1 MVAEVETPM
10 SALVAVTDWKQ
21 LPFELDEE
29 PVDFIALPIGFLGS
43 LPMWSKSPN
52 EKSRMSNLFKW
63 REGSN

>member
-29 PVDFIALPIGFLGS
+29 AVMMIEEKVEVCLEVVMIVEETLEPLGEPDV
-43 LPMWSKSPN
+43 L
-52 EKSRMSNLFKW
+52 
-63 REGSN
+63 

>member
-29 PVDFIALPIGFLGS
+29 AVMMIE
-43 LPMWSKSPN
+43 
-52 EKSRMSNLFKW
+52 EKVEVCLEVVMIVEETLEPFG
-63 REGSN
+63 ELDVL

>member
-29 PVDFIALPIGFLGS
+29 AVMMIE
-43 LPMWSKSPN
+43 
-52 EKSRMSNLFKW
+52 EKVEVCLEVVMIVEEKLEPFG
-63 REGSN
+63 ELDVL